1 MWGDIRRR
9 AVQSSIAVLL
19 ASLLGLQLPA
29 GPITAHA
36 TAFDPNAAEQQLFGL
51 INQDRAQNG
60 LGPLAA
66 NPTMFNI
73 ARSAPHQVC
82 GNGQT
87 YNGRA
92 EDMIERQ
99 YFSHQIPPCNQY
111 VWPILQ
117 SYGVQWSSAGEN
129 IAWNT
134 YAPQDAS
141 VTSVNT
147 ALMNSPGHRA
157 NILGNYNQ
165 VGVGAWAATGPWS
178 DGSGGPW
185 NGVIMYVEIF
195 VNGPLPPPAAPT
207 NVTATPGDGTATVAW
222 TPSAPN
228 SFGINSYTL
237 TPYTNGGATAGTPV
251 TYAPA
256 STTVTMPGLSNGTSY
271 SFRVTA
277 TNNAGTSPPSA
288 LSNAVVPSAAY
299 PYTGVSSAQ
308 YHLANSNGA
317 TWTDIDATNLVL
329 TITPGVNAHAIVTG
343 NADLW
348 TATAGINQDLGINVN
363 GAIVAWKESGG
374 FAGTFSPN
382 AAFVQTVYPMTAG
395 TTYRITLQWKANKP
409 AGGASIF
416 AGAGSTAPYSPT
428 RLTATLLPD
437 SAGQLVTA
445 VANQQYS
452 LTGSDG
458 RTWRDMDP
466 TNLTFSYTPAS
477 SGTAVLSANGDLWTT
492 SVGYNQDLGISVN
505 GAIAGWKE
513 SGGFAGTFSPNAAFV
528 QTAVPMTAGVTYGVR
543 LQWKANKPASG
554 ATIMAAAGSG
564 PYSPT
569 RLTLRFFPGSSAI
582 VDRQSTR
589 QYSLAGSNGVSWTT
603 VDATNLSLTINPT
616 ASCLA
621 ILSANGDLFTSAAGV
636 NQDLG
641 IAVNGAVVSW
651 KESGGFAGTFSPN
664 AAFAQAAVALPA
676 AAQATITLAWKT
688 NIAAPSATIYGAAGS
703 TAPFSPT
710 RITAELYGC

>member
-1 MWGDIRRR
+1 MWGDLRRR

-29 GPITAHA
+29 GPVTAHA

-60 LGPLAA
+60 LGPLVA

-73 ARSAPHQVC
+73 ARGAPHQVC

-92 EDMIERQ
+92 QDMIERQ

-117 SYGVQWSSAGEN
+117 SYGVQDSSAGEN

-134 YAPQDAS
+134 YAPQE
-141 VTSVNT
+141 TSVASANT
-147 ALMNSPGHRA
+147 AFMNSPGHRA

-207 NVTATPGDGTATVAW
+207 NVTATPADGSATVAW

-228 SFGINSYTL
+228 SFGISSYTV
-237 TPYTNGGATAGTPV
+237 TPYTNGGATAGTPI
-251 TYAPA
+251 TYGPG
-256 STTVTMPGLSNGTSY
+256 STTVSVPGLSNGTSY

-288 LSNAVVPSAAY
+288 LSNAVVPSGSY

-308 YHLANSNGA
+308 YQLANSNGT
-317 TWTDIDATNLVL
+317 TWADVDATNLVL
-329 TITPGVNAHAIVTG
+329 TITPGLNAHAIVTG

-382 AAFVQTVYPMTAG
+382 AAFVQTADPMTAG
-395 TTYRITLQWKANKP
+395 A
-409 AGGASIF
+409 
-416 AGAGSTAPYSPT
+416 
-428 RLTATLLPD
+428 
-437 SAGQLVTA
+437 
-445 VANQQYS
+445 
-452 LTGSDG
+452 
-458 RTWRDMDP
+458 
-466 TNLTFSYTPAS
+466 
-477 SGTAVLSANGDLWTT
+477 
-492 SVGYNQDLGISVN
+492 
-505 GAIAGWKE
+505 
-513 SGGFAGTFSPNAAFV
+513 
-528 QTAVPMTAGVTYGVR
+528 TYGVR
-543 LQWKANKPASG
+543 LQWKTNKPAGG

-589 QYSLAGSNGVSWTT
+589 QYSLAGSNGVRWTT
-603 VDATNLSLTINPT
+603 VDATNLSLTINPAT
-616 ASCLA
+616 SCLA
-621 ILSANGDLFTSAAGV
+621 ILSANGDLFTSAAG
-636 NQDLG
+636 G
-641 IAVNGAVVSW
+641 
-651 KESGGFAGTFSPN
+651 
-664 AAFAQAAVALPA
+664 
-676 AAQATITLAWKT
+676 
-688 NIAAPSATIYGAAGS
+688 
-703 TAPFSPT
+703 
-710 RITAELYGC
+710 